1 MKIKD
6 WLYSWLSEEVKPTAK
21 ARTLT
26 RYSEIVSNHLIP
38 YLGELE
44 LSEITPA
51 ILQKMIAYLCCQG
64 NLRTGGGLSANTV
77 NAIITV
83 IQSALKAAWRLG
95 WISSYTANKIKRPRN
110 AERRISCFNEK
121 EQRTIEHAV
130 LIDRRPKMF
139 GIILAL
145 YTGLRIGELLA
156 LKWEDID
163 FIKSELLISK
173 SCYDGQKDGRICYM
187 IDTPKTPSSCR
198 VIPIPKQ
205 VLALLS
211 EQKKKIKS
219 SWVICEKKKS
229 TEVSPISVR
238 SYQYSF
244 TLLLKH
250 LGIPHRGFHALRH
263 TFATRALECGI
274 DVKALSEILGHKNPS
289 VTLSCYVH
297 SLMSHKHDMMNRLG
311 QLL

>member
-1 MKIKD
+1 MKMKD
-6 WLYSWLSEEVKPTAK
+6 WLSSWLSEEVKPTAK
-21 ARTLT
+21 ARTLI
-26 RYSEIVSNHLIP
+26 RYSEIVANHLTP

-51 ILQKMIAYLCCQG
+51 ILQKMIAYLCCRG
-64 NLRTGGGLSANTV
+64 NLRTGNGLSANTV

-95 WISSYTANKIKRPRN
+95 WLSSYTANKIKRPKN
-110 AERRISCFNEK
+110 TEKKINCFTKK
-121 EQRTIEHAV
+121 EQKAIERAALTDH
-130 LIDRRPKMF
+130 RPKMF

-156 LKWEDID
+156 LKWEDVD

-173 SCYDGQKDGRICYM
+173 SCYDGQKDGRICFT

-205 VLALLS
+205 LLPLLR

-229 TEVSPISVR
+229 AEVFPISVR

-250 LGIPHRGFHALRH
+250 IGIPHRGFHTLRH
-263 TFATRALECGI
+263 TFATRALECGT

-289 VTLSCYVH
+289 VTLSCYAH
-297 SLMSHKHDMMNRLG
+297 SLMPHKHVMMNRLG